1 MRVCGDFAGSRSR
14 QLLLTQPRPRKGP
27 VQPSRCCVRCSSAW
41 VLWPHAWHTN
51 AAWVTR
57 LSAPVCP
64 QASQRSKV
72 CLGSTS
78 NKLRPACSAL
88 ARSIENELSPASVS
102 NASIQASFRR
112 CAAAQELA
120 GIRVGDGFG
129 AAQQVGDREVLDRDE
144 VVRSDEGAGG
154 LVVEVAALV
163 GDLAMPRS
171 HCLAR
176 CPPVVRAALLFCE
189 PLLGRRQPGR
199 RRSCPTGIGQPVAVG
214 GGGEIRDAD
223 VNSDLAP
230 GGGQRRKRHI
240 IARQDQHPVSALPAN
255 LDGLDPAYHRSVYGR
270 LHPADAL

>member
-14 QLLLTQPRPRKGP
+14 QLRLTQPRPSKGP

-171 HCLAR
+171 HCLVAL
-176 CPPVVRAALLFCE
+176 PPGCSSRASFLRAASGPSPTGSPTFV
-189 PLLGRRQPGR
+189 PNGDWAAGR
-199 RRSCPTGIGQPVAVG
+199 RR
-214 GGGEIRDAD
+214 RWWR
-223 VNSDLAP
+223 NSRC
-230 GGGQRRKRHI
+230 RRQLRSG
-240 IARQDQHPVSALPAN
+240 ARWRATA
-255 LDGLDPAYHRSVYGR
+255 
-270 LHPADAL
+270 